1 MFFKTVIATIIIDS
15 CPVEISIS
23 VGCIPETPDSEL
35 IRQASKILRAAAN
48 DATYKVL

>member
-1 MFFKTVIATIIIDS
+1 MFFKTVIATIIIDN

-23 VGCIPETPDSEL
+23 IGCIPETPDSEL
-35 IRQASKILRAAAN
+35 IRRAGNILRAAAR